1 MENKYES
8 SPYKMPSL
16 RNCEFAAV
24 FCVDM
29 VSKEWVRVS
38 EIVDVD
44 FQMIGVDW
52 DAEHKKTIQASV
64 DELEKKLAE
73 VRAAL

>member
-1 MENKYES
+1 MRVAL
-8 SPYKMPSL
+8 YKMPSL
-16 RNCEFAAV
+16 RNCEFCAV
-24 FCVDM
+24 FCVDT

-52 DAEHKKTIQASV
+52 DAEHKKTLQASV